1 MYFSSVSS
9 SGPLTVFISKKIS
22 YRQTR
27 KSRGLSPANHH
38 TLIGGHFILPG
49 SSKTGQSEQLQ
60 LKQDLTASNVRPEM
74 ANLFLRAYEHFVWK
88 GSNVLEK
95 DLVIV
100 GGWRGSVMSYLG
112 VSGQI

>member
-1 MYFSSVSS
+1 
-9 SGPLTVFISKKIS
+9 
-22 YRQTR
+22 
-27 KSRGLSPANHH
+27 
-38 TLIGGHFILPG
+38 
-49 SSKTGQSEQLQ
+49 
-60 LKQDLTASNVRPEM
+60 M